1 MKHSVIFSLVT
12 LLAASAQAQTFN
24 DTARVR
30 TVNPQYE
37 NVSVPRNECTN
48 QWVTEQQ
55 PVVSSRNYSGLALGG
70 IAGAALGNQIGGGRG
85 RQAAT
90 AVGAVV
96 GALAGEHLANQNG
109 LGGGYQ
115 QAAPLQQRQVQTCR
129 TVNDTQ
135 SRLMGYQV
143 EYEYRG
149 QIYSTVT
156 RENPGRTL
164 PVRVSVEPASNG
176 YQSLQGVRGYQGGRD
191 QHGYR
196 EYDGVNTVN
205 TVNTFNSLST
215 R

>member
-1 MKHSVIFSLVT
+1 MKRSVIICLTT
-12 LLAASAQAQTFN
+12 LLAAGVQAQTFN

-30 TVNPQYE
+30 TVNPKYE

-55 PVVSSRNYSGLALGG
+55 PVASSRNYGGLALGG
-70 IAGAALGNQIGGGRG
+70 IAGAVLGNQVGGGRG

-109 LGGGYQ
+109 FGGGYQ
-115 QAAPLQQRQVQTCR
+115 QASSPEQRQVQSCR
-129 TVNDTQ
+129 TVNDHQ
-135 SRLMGYQV
+135 SRLTGYQV

-156 RENPGRTL
+156 RENPGQTL
-164 PVRVSVEPASNG
+164 PVRVSVVPVEPVG
-176 YQSLQGVRGYQGGRD
+176 RDYQGVREYQGVRD
-191 QHGYR
+191 ERGYRGDLGYR
-196 EYDGVNTVN
+196 EYYGANN
-205 TVNTFNSLST
+205 

>member
-1 MKHSVIFSLVT
+1 MKRSVIFSLVT
-12 LLAASAQAQTFN
+12 LLAAGAQAQTFN

-30 TVNPQYE
+30 TVNPQYQ

-55 PVVSSRNYSGLALGG
+55 PVASSRNYGGLALGG
-70 IAGAALGNQIGGGRG
+70 ITGAVLGNQVGGGRG

-109 LGGGYQ
+109 FGGGYQ
-115 QAAPLQQRQVQTCR
+115 QAAPLQQREVQSCR

-135 SRLMGYQV
+135 SRLTGYQV

-149 QIYSTVT
+149 QVYSTVT

-164 PVRVSVEPASNG
+164 PVRVSVAPVEPVASIGNG
-176 YQSLQGVRGYQGGRD
+176 YQSLQGVRDYQGERD
-191 QHGYR
+191 QRGYR
-196 EYDGVNTVN
+196 EYHGVNH
-205 TVNTFNSLST
+205 VNTFNT

>member
-1 MKHSVIFSLVT
+1 MKRSVIFCLVT
-12 LLAASAQAQTFN
+12 LLAAGVQAQTFN

-48 QWVTEQQ
+48 QWITEPQ
-55 PVVSSRNYSGLALGG
+55 PVASSRNYGGLALGG
-70 IAGAALGNQIGGGRG
+70 IAGAVLGNQVGGGRG

-96 GALAGEHLANQNG
+96 GALAGEHLANQNSF
-109 LGGGYQ
+109 GGGYP
-115 QAAPLQQRQVQTCR
+115 QAAPLQQREVQSCR

-135 SRLMGYQV
+135 SRLTGYQV

-149 QIYSTVT
+149 QVYSTVT

-164 PVRVSVEPASNG
+164 PVRVSVAPVEPVG
-176 YQSLQGVRGYQGGRD
+176 RDYQAFEGVRDYQGGRD
-191 QHGYR
+191 QRGYR
-196 EYDGVNTVN
+196 EYHGVT
-205 TVNTFNSLST
+205 T